1 MEERKPMDTINGLT
15 RHQAIEK
22 AFKLGF
28 EGEANRR
35 SCSQASF
42 NAITEVLGIR
52 NELLFKC
59 VSALEGGGADTSQN
73 SCGAFSGPLV
83 VFSYFFG
90 RPYPLWDQGVTDN
103 TSAKLGQK
111 LYEKFV
117 AEFGSAICKEMQKRI
132 YGFETNFMD
141 KAQLQRFEDAGG
153 HTTGCPTVVGLA
165 SAWAIEILWDKIPKD
180 KDLSSIPDSKGID
193 QFFPPKKVIKKQD
206 YRSAL

>member
-1 MEERKPMDTINGLT
+1 MDKINGYT
-15 RHQAIEK
+15 KKEAMEM

-28 EGEANRR
+28 EGEKNRQ

-42 NAITEVLGIR
+42 DAMTTVLGIK

-59 VSALEGGGADTSQN
+59 VSALEGGGADTAQN

-90 RPYPLWDQGVTDN
+90 RGYDLWEKGETDI

-111 LYEKFV
+111 LYEKFK
-117 AEFGSAICKEMQKRI
+117 EKWGTAICKNMQEQI
-132 YGFETNFMD
+132 YGFETDFMD
-141 KAQLQRFEDAGG
+141 KEQFDRFEAAGG

-165 SAWAIEILWDKIPKD
+165 SAWAIDIIWDEILKD
-180 KDLSSIPDSKGID
+180 KDLSDIPDMKDID
-193 QFFPPKKVIKKQD
+193 QYFPPKEAEKYKNVK
-206 YRSAL
+206 

>member
-1 MEERKPMDTINGLT
+1 METINGLS
-15 RHQAIEK
+15 RQEAIEK

-28 EGEANRR
+28 EGEAKRQ

-73 SCGAFSGPLV
+73 SCGAFSGALV

-90 RPYPLWDQGVTDN
+90 RPYSLWDQGVTDI

-111 LYEKFV
+111 LYQKFLDR
-117 AEFGSAICKEMQKRI
+117 FDTAICKDMQKQI

-141 KAQLQRFEDAGG
+141 PAQFKRFEDAGG
-153 HTTGCPTVVGLA
+153 HTTGCPTVVGMA
-165 SAWAIEILWDKIPKD
+165 SAWAVDILWDEIPKD
-180 KDLSSIPDSKGID
+180 KDIAAIPDMKDID
-193 QFFPPKKVIKKQD
+193 TFFPPKNHSQN
-206 YRSAL
+206 

>member
-1 MEERKPMDTINGLT
+1 METINGLT
-15 RHQAIEK
+15 KEQAVEK

-28 EGEANRR
+28 EGEANRQ

-42 NAITEVLGIR
+42 NAMTEVLGIK
-52 NELLFKC
+52 NALLFKC

-90 RPYPLWDQGVTDN
+90 RPYELWDRGVTDI

-111 LYEKFV
+111 LYQKFV
-117 AEFGSAICKEMQKRI
+117 EMFGTAICKDMQKKI

-141 KAQLQRFEDAGG
+141 KGQFKRFEDAGG

-165 SAWAIEILWDKIPKD
+165 SAWAIEILWDQIPKD
-180 KDLSSIPDSKGID
+180 KDMAQVPDMKD
-193 QFFPPKKVIKKQD
+193 VKTFFPPKDFPHKTVPKK
-206 YRSAL
+206 